1 MADQNCSKSELPGH
15 EKTFGLYG
23 DRYCKHCKE
32 EWPCDAVT
40 ACQQQAL
47 TVDRIPA
54 LLEPIQNRLEVITPG
69 PWTDWDRGI
78 GHEIHDQYGEPIN
91 SGHRETFSAR
101 DAEFIAN
108 APTDQ
113 ARLLAAIQAVVAETD
128 AWLASEPIEG
138 TEPSQLWY
146 SAGKKHGALKLR
158 AAIESALSE
167 AS

>member
-1 MADQNCSKSELPGH
+1 
-15 EKTFGLYG
+15 
-23 DRYCKHCKE
+23 
-32 EWPCDAVT
+32 
-40 ACQQQAL
+40 
-47 TVDRIPA
+47 VDRIPA

-113 ARLLAAIQAVVAETD
+113 ARLLAAVQAVIALHRMEFIEDGPYSRTRCEECLYEQEDAEECPTV
-128 AWLASEPIEG
+128 
-138 TEPSQLWY
+138 
-146 SAGKKHGALKLR
+146 
-158 AAIESALSE
+158 AAIESALTE
-167 AS
+167 AR